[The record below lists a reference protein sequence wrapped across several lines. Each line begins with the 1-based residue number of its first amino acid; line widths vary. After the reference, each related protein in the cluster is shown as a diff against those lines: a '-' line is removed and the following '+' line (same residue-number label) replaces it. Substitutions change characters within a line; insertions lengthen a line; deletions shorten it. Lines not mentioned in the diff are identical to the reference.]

1 MDFFLQVI
9 AGTFVFSLGL
19 FQLVLPLAFHFFL
32 GKTGSQGDST
42 TLDREKLYIN
52 EVRLPQIFVFWNLF
66 FFFGEKSKIFK
77 DGMRTE
83 DHFELHL
90 KTPDVVVESNPW
102 VSMSSHFNVVFFIVE
117 L

>member
-1 MDFFLQVI
+1 MLDLGHLSGNRFLRSSSADTCLNPLMDFFLQVI

-52 EVRLPQIFVFWNLF
+52 EVRLPQIFVF
-66 FFFGEKSKIFK
+66 
-77 DGMRTE
+77 
-83 DHFELHL
+83 
-90 KTPDVVVESNPW
+90 
-102 VSMSSHFNVVFFIVE
+102 
-117 L
+117 